1 MLHTHV
7 PATSLVIVY
16 ILIRFR
22 PSSLMRYD
30 CVFVL
35 IHFQERVQ
43 INAFLFMHCI
53 FRCVQSFR
61 PHKYAESFHRKR
73 IVKKARRPSQSTLAL
88 SEQVKWCHAQR
99 VSVLRQE
106 PITRSEQLPYQ
117 AYVTA
122 FLRTSLFLGT
132 FQGTFSRKN
141 KIWVHSKYKI
151 SKRKT
156 KRY

>member
-1 MLHTHV
+1 MLQTHV
-7 PATSLVIVY
+7 PAISLVIVF
-16 ILIRFR
+16 ILIRFP

-35 IHFQERVQ
+35 IHIQERVQ
-43 INAFLFMHCI
+43 INALLFMHCI
-53 FRCVQSFR
+53 FGCVQSFR

-73 IVKKARRPSQSTLAL
+73 IVKKARRQSQSTLAL

-99 VSVLRQE
+99 VSLLQE

-117 AYVTA
+117 TYVTA
-122 FLRTSLFLGT
+122 FLRTSLVLRT